1 MRGEGLRAL
10 PAERNQTVKELVRMR
25 LQDCAASL
33 GLHSDR
39 DAGITSIETDS
50 RKVGPGCLFIAMKG
64 AKADGHGH
72 IPAAIERG
80 AAAILVEDAAFLQGQ
95 ESVPHLHCPA
105 IREDLWKL
113 ASAFYGN
120 PTRDLTVIGITGTN
134 GKTSTT
140 YYLKGILDA
149 AGIPAGLIGTIQY
162 IVGDHVE
169 KAVNTTPDAL
179 ELQRLFARMR
189 DAGLQSVVMEV
200 SSHALSLG
208 RVKGVHFDAAV
219 FTNITE
225 DHLDFHGSMENYVDA
240 KLLFLEYLAASCKSV
255 KHVCCNSSIQFG
267 ERVHPRIA
275 SSGIS
280 VRYFGVSS
288 EFEAGQ
294 PVPDVAVI
302 DETASLERTSFV
314 LKTSDAGI
322 PVSLEAR
329 GFFNVYNSLAAACA
343 ALAVGIPLGQ
353 IPGGLSRVRIPGRF
367 ELVENTRGI
376 LVAVDYAHT
385 DDALSNLIR
394 SARRLEPARVI
405 TVFGCGGDRDRKKR
419 PLMGHAASSLSD
431 LVIVTSD
438 NPRSEDPDAIIR
450 DIMPGI
456 IDPEKAII
464 EPDRRRAIFR
474 AVSLARRGDI
484 VLIAGK
490 GHEDYQIFRDRTIHF
505 DDREVAREAL
515 S

>member
-1 MRGEGLRAL
+1 
-10 PAERNQTVKELVRMR
+10 
-25 LQDCAASL
+25 
-33 GLHSDR
+33 
-39 DAGITSIETDS
+39 
-50 RKVGPGCLFIAMKG
+50 
-64 AKADGHGH
+64 
-72 IPAAIERG
+72 
-80 AAAILVEDAAFLQGQ
+80 
-95 ESVPHLHCPA
+95 
-105 IREDLWKL
+105 
-113 ASAFYGN
+113 
-120 PTRDLTVIGITGTN
+120 
-134 GKTSTT
+134 
-140 YYLKGILDA
+140 
-149 AGIPAGLIGTIQY
+149 
-162 IVGDHVE
+162 
-169 KAVNTTPDAL
+169 
-179 ELQRLFARMR
+179 
-189 DAGLQSVVMEV
+189 
-200 SSHALSLG
+200 
-208 RVKGVHFDAAV
+208 
-219 FTNITE
+219 
-225 DHLDFHGSMENYVDA
+225 
-240 KLLFLEYLAASCKSV
+240 
-255 KHVCCNSSIQFG
+255 CCNSSIQFG

-288 EFEAGQ
+288 ESVAGQ